1 MPTSTLLGVWKYI
14 VQIPHEGY
22 FTQTVQKTSCVKT
35 KCDFMDGSCHE
46 SPRWVSLL
54 VAEIFYPD
62 ARFPS
67 PMSMPSASTAYS
79 HEHFAP
85 SHGISSYQQPQQIK
99 GDKRQ
104 PHALTTQQIVNQ
116 LKISGA
122 WRSIE
127 DEQSQASSPA
137 AQSEGPSAGSRRMKR
152 QVGEEPSNDLESGK
166 NKSPSGEE
174 RECDGVDKIGC
185 YTIRVYY
192 DWFLVPGSCKCWKK
206 TSQGSLDTLK
216 KIFIGK

>member
-1 MPTSTLLGVWKYI
+1 VWKYI

-22 FTQTVQKTSCVKT
+22 FTQTVQKTSCKKS

-67 PMSMPSASTAYS
+67 PMPMPAPSS
-79 HEHFAP
+79 HFEHFAQ
-85 SHGISSYQQPQQIK
+85 SHGISPAAYPQTVRS
-99 GDKRQ
+99 DKRQ
-104 PHALTTQQIVNQ
+104 PHAMM
-116 LKISGA
+116 KPGG
-122 WRSIE
+122 WRSSE
-127 DEQSQASSPA
+127 EEQMTASSKPEV
-137 AQSEGPSAGSRRMKR
+137 STSSTSSSSSSRRMRR
-152 QVGEEPSNDLESGK
+152 QVGEEPANELDGK
-166 NKSPSGEE
+166 KSTAAASDE
-174 RECDGVDKIGC
+174 RECDGIDKIGC